1 MAGVGVR
8 LNRIFEHKTLTAHF
22 YGYAYST
29 MITVAPM
36 LLVIGGIALGQW
48 MLDFS
53 SLEYFKRELFSDTLL
68 YTFVFALLAASPLN
82 AVFSRY
88 LSDVIFLEKYED
100 ILPGYYV
107 GLLLHVL
114 LGCLLGIPFC
124 VHEYLVGGVALYYV
138 ATGYCCFMSLVI
150 VFYSMLFLNITKDYM
165 KITFCYV
172 GCMGAARALSL
183 ALTRRAGMEET
194 YALLLSL
201 SVGFLII
208 AGLEFAIVRSYF
220 RRNSRRYRAVFDH
233 IREYRKL
240 VAANFL
246 YTIGLFVH
254 NFVFWSTDMH
264 TVLANSFVTMTSYD
278 MATCIAMFTNISSV
292 IIFNTRLEMHF
303 HDRYRAYSEA
313 VLGGRGRDIR
323 IARNRLFR
331 QAAEEIMSLV
341 RTQFIITVV
350 LFLLC
355 IVLLPQLGF
364 GGTAMQIYPC
374 LCVGYFILF
383 IMYAEI
389 LLQYYFND
397 INAALCTS
405 AVFFTTTLFGTI
417 FATRL
422 NESWYGIGVVAGAFL
437 GFTVG
442 YFLLRRLEL
451 TLDRHTFCNG
461 SIISAG
467 HGRRPSGKVFDR
479 RTRSRHGKKE
489 KEDSTWAA

>member
-1 MAGVGVR
+1 MAGVGVK
-8 LNRIFEHKTLTAHF
+8 LNRIFERKTLAAHL
-22 YGYAYST
+22 YGYAYSA

-36 LLVIGGIALGQW
+36 LVVIGAIALGQW
-48 MLDFS
+48 MLGFS

-68 YTFVFALLAASPLN
+68 YIFIFSLLAAAPLN
-82 AVFSRY
+82 AVLSRY

-100 ILPGYYV
+100 IMPAYYV
-107 GLLLHVL
+107 GLALHVL
-114 LGCLLGIPFC
+114 IGCAISLPFC

-138 ATGYCCFMSLVI
+138 ATSYCCFMALVM
-150 VFYSMLFLNITKDYM
+150 VFYSMLFLSIAKDYM
-165 KITFCYV
+165 KITVCYSI
-172 GCMGAARALSL
+172 GMAFALLLAL
-183 ALTRRAGMEET
+183 ALTRWAGVEET

-201 SVGFLII
+201 TAGFLTI
-208 AGLEFAIVRSYF
+208 AALEFAIIRSYF
-220 RRNSRRYRAVFDH
+220 RRNSREYRAVFRH
-233 IREYRKL
+233 ILAYRKL
-240 VAANFL
+240 VVANLL
-246 YTIGLFVH
+246 YTVGLFVH
-254 NFVFWSTDMH
+254 NFVFWTTDLH
-264 TVLANSFVTMTSYD
+264 TVLVKSFVTVTSYD

-292 IIFNTRLEMHF
+292 IIFNTRLEMYF
-303 HDRYRAYSEA
+303 HDRYKAYSEA
-313 VLGGRGRDIR
+313 VIGGRGRDIR

-355 IVLLPQLGF
+355 IVLLPQFGF

-397 INAALCTS
+397 ITGAMWTS
-405 AVFFTTTLFGTI
+405 VVFCLTTLVGTI

-422 NESWYGIGVVAGAFL
+422 NESWYGIGLVAGAFV
-437 GFTVG
+437 GFTVA
-442 YFLLRRLEL
+442 YFMLRRLEK
-451 TLDRHTFCNG
+451 TLDAHTFCRG
-461 SIISAG
+461 SIIPAG
-467 HGRRPSGKVFDR
+467 HGIRPSGKVFDR
-479 RTRSRHGKKE
+479 RKALRKSKK